1 MDKQRIFLIDT
12 DTGSDDAVAI
22 IMALKCNDVKV
33 EAITTVAGNV
43 TIEQANK
50 NALISC
56 EVAGTY
62 MPPVYA
68 GMDRPLLRKLI
79 HSYET
84 HGEDGM
90 GDMPAGFFKEPAT
103 EPQPQRA
110 VDAIIDLIAGGD
122 GDIELV
128 TLGPLTNIALAILQ
142 APEVMKKVPHITMMG
157 GAAFAGNANPTAEF
171 NIWVDA
177 EAADVVFASGIPITM
192 ATIEACFGSAKFTP
206 EEIEQLQRSQSEAAR
221 FCADCNRTLID
232 LNASLLG
239 EPGLDLPDPTAIAI
253 LARPE
258 LIQGYFTGYARVE
271 TAGSALTDGMVVC
284 DRRAPQTVQA
294 MAKGSS
300 LHRHN
305 ATVVY
310 EIDGP
315 AFKEYLL
322 SLVL

>member
-1 MDKQRIFLIDT
+1 MKKIIIDT
-12 DTGSDDAVAI
+12 DTASDDAVALV
-22 IMALKCNDVKV
+22 MALREPALEVL
-33 EAITTVAGNV
+33 AITAVAGNV
-43 TIEQANK
+43 TLDLATK
-50 NALISC
+50 NACL
-56 EVAGTY
+56 AATY
-62 MPPVYA
+62 ADTYLPPIYA
-68 GMDRPLLRKLI
+68 GAERPLVRALN
-79 HSYET
+79 T
-84 HGEDGM
+84 ATNVHGEDGM

-232 LNASLLG
+232 LNARLLG

-305 ATVVY
+305 TTVVY

>member
-1 MDKQRIFLIDT
+1 MKKIIIDT
-12 DTGSDDAVAI
+12 DTASDDAVALV
-22 IMALKCNDVKV
+22 MALREPALEVL
-33 EAITTVAGNV
+33 AITAVAGNV
-43 TIEQANK
+43 TLDLATK
-50 NALISC
+50 NACL
-56 EVAGTY
+56 AATY
-62 MPPVYA
+62 ADTYLPPIYA
-68 GMDRPLLRKLI
+68 GAERPLVRALN
-79 HSYET
+79 T
-84 HGEDGM
+84 ATNVHGEDGM

-206 EEIEQLQRSQSEAAR
+206 EEIDRLQRSQSEAAR

-315 AFKEYLL
+315 VFKEYLL

>member
-1 MDKQRIFLIDT
+1 MKKIIIDT
-12 DTGSDDAVAI
+12 DTASDDAVALV
-22 IMALKCNDVKV
+22 MALREPALEVL
-33 EAITTVAGNV
+33 AITAVAGNV
-43 TIEQANK
+43 TLDLATK
-50 NALISC
+50 NACL
-56 EVAGTY
+56 AATY
-62 MPPVYA
+62 ADTYLPPIYA
-68 GMDRPLLRKLI
+68 GAERPLVRALN
-79 HSYET
+79 T
-84 HGEDGM
+84 ATNVHGEDGM
-90 GDMPAGFFKEPAT
+90 GDMPGGFFKEPAT

-206 EEIEQLQRSQSEAAR
+206 EEIDRLQRSQSEAAR

-284 DRRAPQTVQA
+284 DRRAPQTAQA

>member
-1 MDKQRIFLIDT
+1 MKKIIIDT
-12 DTGSDDAVAI
+12 DTASDDAVALV
-22 IMALKCNDVKV
+22 MALREPALEVL
-33 EAITTVAGNV
+33 AITAVAGNV
-43 TIEQANK
+43 TLDLATK
-50 NALISC
+50 NACL
-56 EVAGTY
+56 AATY
-62 MPPVYA
+62 ADTYLPPIYA
-68 GMDRPLLRKLI
+68 GAERPLVRALN
-79 HSYET
+79 T
-84 HGEDGM
+84 ATNVHGEDGM

-206 EEIEQLQRSQSEAAR
+206 EEIEQLQRSQSEVAH

>member
-1 MDKQRIFLIDT
+1 MKKIIIDT
-12 DTGSDDAVAI
+12 DTASDDAVALV
-22 IMALKCNDVKV
+22 MALREPALEVL
-33 EAITTVAGNV
+33 AITAVAGNV
-43 TIEQANK
+43 TLDLATK
-50 NALISC
+50 NACL
-56 EVAGTY
+56 AATY
-62 MPPVYA
+62 ADTYLPPIYA
-68 GMDRPLLRKLI
+68 GAERPLVRALN
-79 HSYET
+79 T
-84 HGEDGM
+84 ATNVHGEDGM
-90 GDMPAGFFKEPAT
+90 GDMPVGFFKEPAT

-142 APEVMKKVPHITMMG
+142 APEMMKKVPHITMMG

-232 LNASLLG
+232 LNARLLG